1 MHHANDTDEVESS
14 SDNSDDVGVFD
25 ASSAFLEHVVH
36 GPADTDVRKTQKA
49 HQDDF
54 CCARRDDFCNGDVS
68 HNKEYRARRAS
79 TAKPESQ
86 QGKSGL
92 KALKGGINRKKK
104 GQQQGSGNRIQTQKD
119 PRGNQE
125 TGVVQEMDALCIQG
139 EKKTTEKMRKRRK
152 TAAKRSEEAD
162 IGRTPA
168 KPSDGPPL
176 HREQSEPGVVHP
188 PGERLA
194 EHIVSKYG
202 GLRLKQ
208 KQFIDNMTALSSGG
222 TGLADDSRPHAD
234 FDGDC
239 VHLRARLF
247 AQCVGKEHGAMPE
260 TLYRQCKEDLTKL
273 GSLLTRSPCNSL
285 STNPSQPLP
294 SMHTDV
300 TLLPRAYEE
309 GFLHEA
315 SGCERPCINSA
326 SQSCFASL
334 IESNAVLDPSFALT
348 EFYLPDEYKQ
358 IEKSGRH

>member
-247 AQCVGKEHGAMPE
+247 AQCVGK
-260 TLYRQCKEDLTKL
+260 
-273 GSLLTRSPCNSL
+273 
-285 STNPSQPLP
+285 
-294 SMHTDV
+294 
-300 TLLPRAYEE
+300 LLPRAYEE